1 MLRYQANLQAPTN
14 HISKVSSIAIS
25 PNMKRIAVANAD
37 KIVAL
42 YDENFVKKDKIAT
55 KAAEKNSKNYIIRA
69 IEFSPDS
76 TILAVAQSDS
86 IIYGYKIGA
95 EWGEKKSIC
104 TKILT
109 NSSITCMNWPKG
121 MPHEIFFGT
130 ADGQVKIGYI
140 KNHKAQTLYST
151 NSYVVSICSD
161 KNSKFILT
169 GHLDCTI
176 YIYNI
181 ESQTF
186 KKLTTAGS
194 VPYALGFG
202 KHIAYA
208 GNDGIVTFIDK
219 NSNIIQKFD
228 YTTNDS
234 LRDFTGAYF
243 NPIGENLVLA
253 NYSRFLIFNY
263 DSRNQEWIEKG
274 FFDIQNYYTITAGCW
289 KPDGTKFFTGN
300 LCGSVDVLDISI
312 KKMKF
317 KGKFELSYIS
327 PSKVK
332 IVSLEKGTQAVIT
345 SNRGLEIV
353 KIDIVK
359 DRYVIAETSNTLLLG
374 DIIHDKSSEIEW
386 IGSGNEKFE
395 FTDRNICWITNAG
408 EISVVEFG
416 VNEILG
422 NFRTEYVSRGL
433 ISAVIKQDKDHTK
446 KFIAYLLDLH
456 TICILNLH
464 TRITEATI
472 DHDCTILS
480 LSFNCNGTKLLFKD
494 KKRGL
499 YLFNLLTGEKQTLL
513 TYSGFYGW
521 IPDSDVIVA
530 QNKESLNVWYSS
542 DSPDKKT
549 TIPVKGTVSSIKCD
563 KKIGVIVQ
571 DGNIENFTPLDDL
584 LIKFGYA
591 LENKEL
597 GDCLAVLENR
607 NDAETEGH
615 WRTLLRAALDEQ
627 NYFIVERCYAGLK
640 DMARAKY
647 FRKINNII
655 RKLIKEGETMES
667 AVKNYEVQA
676 RLAMLEGHFIKA
688 ENIYLEKEEVE
699 KAIQMYQDLH
709 KWDDSLRIAEKMRS
723 SDYETLKNSYYDWLI
738 QTGQEAKAAEIKEKE
753 GNYVKAIELYLTA
766 NLPVK
771 AVNIIIQYGIQEHED
786 IVAKTTQSLTK
797 MDNYDKIGELHE
809 HYGNYQKA
817 LEYYDKGKAYSK
829 AIDLAKRNSPEL
841 ITALHEK
848 WGDFLMA
855 ENQKENAIY
864 HFIEAGAVIKAVE
877 AAISA
882 RQWSKAIQL
891 LSSLSDS
898 ENIYYCVKIA
908 EQLEE
913 SKQYE
918 LAEKYYIKAD
928 KIEESFKM
936 YIKHD
941 KVKDAIRVV
950 KDNMKEEDMKELLIK
965 YAKSLESEGDC
976 EMAEKLYIE
985 IKKPELAI
993 KMYKTQGNWDRML
1006 RLFAYYRPEN
1016 LKEAHLLIARKLEE
1030 EGNYEKAKQHYIETG
1045 MWSHAVDM
1053 YEKRR
1058 MFEDC
1063 IRICKNYASDR
1074 DTVERAK
1081 RWGEIIGEHELIKL
1095 LKKTNLT
1102 DSLIDYL
1109 CEKAKFEEAFKV
1121 ADTAKHK
1128 LADVH
1133 LSYAMHLEDEKRY
1146 KEAEQHYLQANK
1158 YDQVVSMYLDIRDYH
1173 LAIAVASQ
1181 HDPALLPS
1189 IYIQQGNDYY
1199 ENGDL
1204 EKMEMCFINAG
1215 KPELAVNAFAKMG
1228 NYGEALRI
1236 ARKHCPHLVT
1246 ELTHNM
1252 QTIGN
1257 NIEDLNGEQLLQQ
1270 AKLWEDNRDWEK
1282 ALEVYLE
1289 ITTDHFDNHGDLE
1302 RIWDKA
1308 VQIAYNFVKNR
1319 YAEVV
1324 KIVCKRLREI
1334 NSFELAA
1341 DYYLGINMYEEA
1353 VKCYVAAN
1361 SFDRARH
1368 ALKQVADPEK
1378 EEELKNIVD
1387 LQFKKYLK
1395 SKGDAEQLV
1404 GHEAVKEGL
1413 EVMIERGD
1421 WAQALTVAKSKSQ
1434 ELLEFYLIKFINSA
1448 LTAGKFSDIVSTL
1461 TKFGMPQNPAHLNL
1475 YRKIITETLSISEQK
1490 EVSELKS
1497 VLYNFMQ
1504 NMDPN
1509 NFHSDVRQEFER
1521 YMLASHLI
1529 QLQGIYRKHDIK
1541 SLYVLTTLS
1550 IVRFA
1555 DVLSMDK
1562 PFHEAGTALKES
1574 GNEVQA
1580 FMFFNRYLDIFDYIE
1595 DPNNNYLED
1604 NEEFKK
1610 TDFPALEK
1618 LAVPTQNMITDEERN
1633 QIRDWLL
1640 QVSIKRS
1647 TDLKLETRSCMNC
1660 SQNIYHNN
1668 LECPFCEYKVDS
1680 CSLTGAP
1687 IDNSDSTNCKHCRA
1701 KFNNKSLKEYTKHFS
1716 HCPWCSKNL

>member
-1 MLRYQANLQAPTN
+1 
-14 HISKVSSIAIS
+14 
-25 PNMKRIAVANAD
+25 MKKIAVANSD
-37 KIVAL
+37 KIVTL

-55 KAAEKNSKNYIIRA
+55 KASEKNGKNYVIRA
-69 IEFSPDS
+69 VEFSPDS
-76 TILAVAQSDS
+76 TIVAVAQSDN
-86 IIYGYKIGA
+86 IIYGYKIGT

-109 NSSITCMNWPKG
+109 SSSITCMNWPKG

-130 ADGQVKIGYI
+130 ADGHVKIGYI
-140 KNHKAQTLYST
+140 KNHKAQTLYSV
-151 NSYVVSICSD
+151 NSYVVSLCSD
-161 KNSKFILT
+161 KHSKFIVS
-169 GHLDCTI
+169 GHLDCSI

-181 ESQTF
+181 ESQTY
-186 KKLTTAGS
+186 KKLASAGS
-194 VPYALGFG
+194 VPYALSFG

-219 NSNIIQKFD
+219 NSNVIQKFD
-228 YTTNDS
+228 YTSNES

-243 NPIGENLVLA
+243 NPIGETLVLA
-253 NYSRFLIFNY
+253 NYSKFLVYNY
-263 DSRNQEWIEKG
+263 DSKNQEWADKG
-274 FFDIQNYYTITAGCW
+274 SVDITNYYTITAGCW
-289 KPDGTKFFTGN
+289 RPDGTKFLTGN
-300 LCGSVDVLDISI
+300 LCGSVDVFDISI

-332 IVSLEKGTQAVIT
+332 IVNLEKGLQTVIT
-345 SNRGLEIV
+345 SNRELEIA
-353 KIDIVK
+353 KIDILK
-359 DRYVIAETSNTLLLG
+359 DRYIIAETSNTLILG
-374 DIIHDKSSEIEW
+374 DIINNKSSEVEW
-386 IGSGNEKFE
+386 LGSGNEKFE
-395 FTDRNICWITNAG
+395 FTDRNLCWISNAG

-416 VNEILG
+416 VDEILG
-422 NFRTEYVSRGL
+422 NFRTEYVSKGL
-433 ISAVIKQDKDHTK
+433 ISAVMKQSRENTK

-456 TICILNLH
+456 TICILNLQ

-472 DHDCTILS
+472 DHDCTVLS
-480 LSFNCNGTKLLFKD
+480 LSFNSNGTKLLFKD

-549 TIPVKGTVSSIKCD
+549 TIPVKGTVVSIKCD
-563 KKIGVIVQ
+563 KKIGVTLQ

-591 LENKEL
+591 LDNKEL
-597 GDCLAVLENR
+597 GTCLNALENR
-607 NDAETEGH
+607 SDSETEGH
-615 WRTLLRAALDEQ
+615 WRTLLRAAYEEQ

-640 DMARAKY
+640 DVARARY
-647 FRKINNII
+647 FRKINSIL
-655 RKLIKEGETMES
+655 RKLLEEGETLEN
-667 AVKNYEVQA
+667 AVKNYEIQA
-676 RLAMLEGHFIKA
+676 RLCMLEGQFVKA
-688 ENIYLEKEEVE
+688 ENLYLEKEEIE

-709 KWDDSLRIAEKMRS
+709 KWEDSLRIAEKMRS
-723 SDYETLKNSYYDWLI
+723 SEYETLKNSYHDWLL

-753 GNYVKAIELYLTA
+753 GQYLKAIELYLTA

-771 AVNIIIQYGIQEHED
+771 AANSILKYGIDEHED
-786 IVAKTTQSLTK
+786 FVTKTMQSLAK
-797 MDNYDKIGELHE
+797 MENFDKIGEIHE
-809 HYGNYQKA
+809 HYGNNPKA
-817 LEYYDKGKAYSK
+817 LEFYDKGKAYSK

-848 WGDFLMA
+848 WGDYLMA

-864 HFIEAGAVIKAVE
+864 HFIEAGSIIKAVE

-882 RQWSKAIQL
+882 RQWSKAIQML
-891 LSSLSDS
+891 ASLSDS
-898 ENIYYCVKIA
+898 EGKYYCVKIA

-918 LAEKYYIKAD
+918 LAEKYYIKAG
-928 KIEESFKM
+928 KIEEALKM
-936 YIKHD
+936 YLKND
-941 KVKDAIRVV
+941 KVKESIRVA
-950 KDNMKEEDMKELLIK
+950 KDNLKEEGMKDML
-965 YAKSLESEGDC
+965 AKHAKNLESEGSF
-976 EMAEKLYIE
+976 EVAEKLYIE

-993 KMYKTQGNWDRML
+993 KMYKAQGNWDRML
-1006 RLFAYYRPEN
+1006 RLFAHYRPEN

-1030 EGNYEKAKQHYIETG
+1030 EGNLERAKQHYIETG

-1081 RWGEIIGEHELIKL
+1081 RWGEIIGEQELVKL

-1121 ADTAKHK
+1121 AETAKHK

-1133 LSYAMHLEDEKRY
+1133 LSFAMHLEDEKRY
-1146 KEAEQHYLQANK
+1146 KEAEQHYLLANK

-1181 HDPALLPS
+1181 YDQSLLSS
-1189 IYIQQGNDYY
+1189 IYIQQGNDYF
-1199 ENGDL
+1199 ENGDI
-1204 EKMEMCFINAG
+1204 EKMEMSFINAG

-1228 NYGEALRI
+1228 NFAEALRV
-1236 ARKHCPHLVT
+1236 ARKHCPHLVA
-1246 ELTHNM
+1246 ELTHSM
-1252 QTIGN
+1252 QTIGY
-1257 NIEDLNGEQLLQQ
+1257 NIEGLSGEQLLQQ
-1270 AKLWEDNRDWEK
+1270 AKLWEDNREWEK

-1289 ITTDHFDNHGDLE
+1289 VTVDHFEDHNDLE

-1308 VQIAYNFVKNR
+1308 VQIAYNFIKQR
-1319 YAEVV
+1319 YVEVV

-1341 DYYLGINMYEEA
+1341 DYYLGINMHEEA
-1353 VKCYVAAN
+1353 IKCYVAAN

-1368 ALKQVADPEK
+1368 ALKQIPDPSK
-1378 EEELKNIVD
+1378 EDELRLIID
-1387 LQFKKYLK
+1387 SQFKKYLK

-1404 GHEAVKEGL
+1404 GHEAIKEGL
-1413 EVMIERGD
+1413 EVMVERGD

-1434 ELLEFYLIKFINSA
+1434 ELLEFYLIKFLNSA
-1448 LTAGKFSDIVSTL
+1448 MSAGRFADIVTTL
-1461 TKFGMPQNPAHLNL
+1461 AKFGMPQNPNHLEV
-1475 YRKIITETLSISEQK
+1475 YRRVISETLALSEQK

-1497 VLYNFMQ
+1497 VLFNFMQ
-1504 NMDPN
+1504 GLDSNK
-1509 NFHSDVRQEFER
+1509 FSTDVRSEFER
-1521 YMLASHLI
+1521 YLFVSHLI
-1529 QLQGIYRKHDIK
+1529 QIQGLYKKHGIK
-1541 SLYVLTTLS
+1541 MLYVLSTLS
-1550 IVRFA
+1550 LARFA
-1555 DVLSMDK
+1555 DVLSIDK
-1562 PFHEAGTALKES
+1562 PFYEAGMVLKET
-1574 GNEVQA
+1574 GNEIQA
-1580 FMFFNRYLDIFDYIE
+1580 FMFLNRYLDIYDYIE
-1595 DPNNNYLED
+1595 DPQNNYLEE

-1610 TDFPALEK
+1610 TDFPALDK
-1618 LAVPTQNMITDEERN
+1618 QHVPAQNMIGEDERT

-1647 TDLKLETRSCMNC
+1647 TDLKLETKNCMNC
-1660 SQNIYHNN
+1660 SQRIYFNN
-1668 LECPFCEYKVDS
+1668 VECPFCNHKVDA
-1680 CSLTGAP
+1680 CYLTGSP
-1687 IDNSDSTNCKHCRA
+1687 IETSDSTNCKNCRV
-1701 KFNNKSLKEYTKHFS
+1701 KFDNNALKEYTKHFA